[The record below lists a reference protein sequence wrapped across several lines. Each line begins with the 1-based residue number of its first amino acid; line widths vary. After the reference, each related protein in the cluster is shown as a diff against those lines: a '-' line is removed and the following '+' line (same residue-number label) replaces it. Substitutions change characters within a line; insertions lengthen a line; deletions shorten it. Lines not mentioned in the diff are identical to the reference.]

1 MTPTY
6 RCVALAAWLA
16 CLPALA
22 QTQGNDSLAEATRR
36 AIESNPE
43 VTARVNSV
51 RASIDAID
59 VVRGGRLPKVD
70 AEATVGRTD
79 DRISTRT
86 PQSASLDRNGVA
98 LTITQL
104 LWDGNL
110 LSQQIS
116 RLDFD
121 RQARWFELLD
131 TTEQTAL
138 EVVRAYIDVMRMR
151 KLVDLAEDSYVQH
164 KYVFQQ
170 IQSRVRAGV
179 GRGVDLEQAA
189 ARLALSESNL
199 TTETANLHDVV
210 ARYMRL
216 VGEAPSQRPGRP
228 AALGAGLP
236 VSSQQAM
243 MMALR
248 NNPAISA
255 TIATLRSARAQG
267 KERES
272 AFLPR
277 VEAKVRAGSG
287 RNFDGV
293 PDQKH
298 DVNAEITLNWNLFNG
313 GSDQARV
320 RQQAHLMNQAADLRD
335 KACRD
340 ARQTAAI
347 AFNDVGK
354 LTELMTALDRN
365 VLAIEKARDA
375 YRQQFEIGQR
385 SLLDLLNAENE
396 LYTARR
402 AFANA
407 DHDKLLAQGRM
418 LAAMNEL
425 TSRLGLRAPMLAG
438 DAGIDNWNT
447 ADDLPTRC
455 PVVMAEVLTTPRGEL
470 DARAQRMLQSAPQPA
485 APAPAAPRQ

>member
-1 MTPTY
+1 MP
-6 RCVALAAWLA
+6 V
-16 CLPALA
+16 LA
-22 QTQGNDSLAEATRR
+22 QTPAAAPDTLTEATRR
-36 AIESNPE
+36 AIEGNPE
-43 VTARVNSV
+43 VTARLNAV
-51 RASIDAID
+51 RGSIEAID
-59 VVRGGRLPKVD
+59 VARGGRLPKVD
-70 AEATVGRTD
+70 AEATVGRTE
-79 DRISTRT
+79 DRISTRS
-86 PQSASLDRNGVA
+86 PQSASLDRNGMA

-104 LWDGNL
+104 LWDGQALTNE
-110 LSQQIS
+110 IG
-116 RLDFD
+116 RLDFE

-138 EVVRAYIDVMRMR
+138 EVARAYIDVLRMR
-151 KLVDLAEDSYVQH
+151 RLVDLAEDSYVQH
-164 KYVFQQ
+164 RVVHQQ

-189 ARLALSESNL
+189 ARLALAESNL

-210 ARYMRL
+210 ARYLRL
-216 VGEAPSQRPGRP
+216 VGEAPAQRPGRP
-228 AALGAGLP
+228 AGLSAALPA
-236 VSSQQAM
+236 SAQQAM
-243 MMALR
+243 TMALR

-255 TIATLRSARAQG
+255 TIATMRSARAQG

-277 VEAKVRAGSG
+277 VEAKVRAGTG

-293 PDQKH
+293 PDQKN
-298 DVNAEITLNWNLFNG
+298 DVNAAVTLNWNLFNG
-313 GSDQARV
+313 FSDQARV
-320 RQQAHLMNQAADLRD
+320 RQQAHLISQAADLRD

-347 AFNDVGK
+347 AFNDVAK
-354 LTELMTALDRN
+354 LADLIAALDRN

-402 AFANA
+402 AYANA
-407 DHDKLLAQGRM
+407 DFDKLLAQARM
-418 LAAMNEL
+418 LAATNEL
-425 TSRLGLRAPMLAG
+425 TARLGLRAPMLAG
-438 DAGIDNWNT
+438 DAGIDNWNA

-455 PVVMAEVLTTPRGEL
+455 PVVMAEVLTTPRTEL
-470 DARAQRMLQSAPQPA
+470 DARAQRLIQSAPQPA
-485 APAPAAPRQ
+485 QPAQPRQ